1 MNVLLTGGAGFI
13 GSNIADAYIK
23 KGHRVIILDNLH
35 SGRKENL
42 NNGCKFINA
51 DIFSDDLEK
60 LLAGFEIEV
69 INHHAANIDLRKS
82 VTDPVYDAR
91 ININGT
97 LNILEFAKKRNIR
110 KIVYASSGGSV
121 YGEQQYFP
129 ADENHNTN
137 PQTPYAISKLA
148 AEQYLR
154 FYKKFFGIDYIILR
168 YSNVFGERQGLKGEA
183 GVISIFIK
191 KMLAGEQPV
200 IFGDGSN
207 TRDFLYVKDAVDANI
222 KALDYNGST
231 ALNISSGEETNI
243 GDLYNR
249 IKHILD
255 SDKNIMHAD
264 PIEGEQPRS
273 VLSNSA
279 AKEELGWEPSFTL
292 DEGLKN
298 TCEWFRSNM

>member
-13 GSNIADAYIK
+13 GSHIADAYIK
-23 KGHRVIILDNLH
+23 KGHGVIIIDNLH

-42 NNGCKFINA
+42 NRGCKFIEA
-51 DIFSDDLEK
+51 DIFSDNLEK
-60 LLAGFEIEV
+60 FLADFEIDA

-82 VTDPVYDAR
+82 ITDPVYDAR

-97 LNILEFAKKRNIR
+97 INILEFAKKKNIR
-110 KIVYASSGGSV
+110 KIVFASSGGSV
-121 YGEQQYFP
+121 YGDQQYFP

-168 YSNVFGERQGLKGEA
+168 YSNVFGERQGLTGDA

-191 KMLAGEQPV
+191 KMLAGEQPL
-200 IFGDGSN
+200 IFGNGLN
-207 TRDFLYVKDAVDANI
+207 TRDFLYVKDVVEANL
-222 KALDYNGST
+222 KALDFNGS
-231 ALNISSGEETNI
+231 ASLNISSGKETNI
-243 GDLYNR
+243 RDLYEEIR
-249 IKHILD
+249 HILD
-255 SDKNIMHAD
+255 SDKNRMHAK

-279 AKEELGWEPSFTL
+279 AKEILEWEPVFTL
-292 DEGLKN
+292 EEGLKN
-298 TCEWFRSNM
+298 TCEWFRSNR